1 MPRGRK
7 KSDVSREEKLLKKR
21 EAERQRR
28 ALRKNDPELREEDR
42 IKEHLRY
49 IQRKNDLLKD
59 LNERD
64 RRAKRKKL
72 KENLA
77 AFRLRQKVL
86 DQALRN
92 TPPPSPPQPTPARPY
107 SSDGGRSRQEAGRRR
122 IKRNRSKIYREYE
135 RLKKHNKS
143 LQQAKER
150 YRKQLDRLRTKLEQ
164 QKFLSPNTKVNQ
176 LLKKDT
182 PENRREV
189 RRKLVF
195 AETTEQQLTYSYK
208 NLKKQKHKQA
218 FVKLIG
224 ETF

>member
-7 KSDVSREEKLLKKR
+7 KSDVSREEKLLKER

-42 IKEHLRY
+42 IKEYLRY
-49 IQRKNDLLKD
+49 IQRKNDGRIKLLKD

-64 RRAKRKKL
+64 RRGKRKKL

-92 TPPPSPPQPTPARPY
+92 TPPPSPPQPTPARPN
-107 SSDGGRSRQEAGRRR
+107 SSDGGSSRREAGRIR

-143 LQQAKER
+143 LQ
-150 YRKQLDRLRTKLEQ
+150 
-164 QKFLSPNTKVNQ
+164 
-176 LLKKDT
+176 
-182 PENRREV
+182 
-189 RRKLVF
+189 
-195 AETTEQQLTYSYK
+195 
-208 NLKKQKHKQA
+208 
-218 FVKLIG
+218 
-224 ETF
+224 